1 MRSRLLPAIAAA
13 VGLMFSSGSLAA
25 PPLPCSSYATVAAWA
40 AAGSCVDN
48 LDGDLLLTYV
58 SSTGTFPSTAA
69 FAVFEVELAG
79 TDMYVV
85 SFDFGVSGW
94 AGGGSVQYRLTSL
107 NQERI
112 GGANFDTVV
121 QGTGAVATKEM
132 FDVGSSTPFLTLT
145 STNGSRDPLSGET
158 PFPTRAAVVVIDS
171 FNLPGAA
178 VYFHADNSAAVAQ
191 AAATAVPVDSSWTL
205 VTLAF
210 LLAMTGLYQVG
221 VQRT

>member
-13 VGLMFSSGSLAA
+13 VGMVFSAGSSAA
-25 PPLPCSSYATVAAWA
+25 LPCSSYTTVAAWA

-58 SSTGTFPSTAA
+58 SATGTFPSTAA

-79 TDMYVV
+79 TDLYVV
-85 SFDFGVSGW
+85 SFDFGASGW

-121 QGTGAVATKEM
+121 QGAGAVATKEL
-132 FDVGSSTPFLTLT
+132 FDTGSATPFLTLT
-145 STNGSRDPLSGET
+145 STNGSRDPLAGET
-158 PFPTRAAVVVIDS
+158 AFPKRAEVVVTDT
-171 FNLPGAA
+171 FNLPGTA
-178 VYFHADNSAAVAQ
+178 VFFHADHSASVVQ
-191 AAATAVPVDSSWTL
+191 GAATAIPVDSSWAL

-210 LLAMTGLYQVG
+210 LLAMAGLYQVG
-221 VQRT
+221 VQRP